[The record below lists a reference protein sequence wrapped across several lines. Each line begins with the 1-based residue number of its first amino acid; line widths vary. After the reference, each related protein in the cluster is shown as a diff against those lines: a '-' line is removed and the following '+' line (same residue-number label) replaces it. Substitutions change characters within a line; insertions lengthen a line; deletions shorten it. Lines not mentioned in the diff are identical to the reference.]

1 MAVGKI
7 TNKEELVA
15 WIAENKE
22 RERRRNQSI
31 MAQWVNI
38 LAAFHNRT
46 DLQIG
51 DDFREIQRLTPEQRK
66 DLEEIAVNWVQ
77 PHIRTAAAHLQKSRP
92 MLNVVPAT
100 TDEPDLQA
108 AKVGDRLLRAEWEE
122 QQMSVK
128 RIEKAIWMIATGTS
142 IWHTYFDANKGEE
155 RHGVNIG
162 QVVTDTVNP
171 FKALFEPN
179 RNDHTR
185 SRWVILTERLP
196 TDEVEDKYKK
206 SYAKLNNG
214 DVLELSGKKD
224 STKSDDTDW
233 SDKYLSVIGISNGSI
248 EDDGDWVDVDTL
260 YHLPTSRYPKGLYA
274 IVCEGKVL
282 YAGPYPYPFLNRL
295 PFCVFREIP
304 APWRFYGEGSA
315 SHVLKA
321 QEHYIMLRKMERRY
335 LRNFANGKW
344 LIPKGLRINRKQ
356 LTSETE
362 RFVGYQAK
370 DPRLKPEFV
379 AGQNPPAGISNAMER
394 AKEEGVQASGINEAS
409 HGIAP
414 TGITAGRAL
423 LALQEMDAT
432 RLGITIELNEKEYAR
447 WGQTVLLMA
456 KHFYVEE
463 RKYRIAGESMFG
475 CMEAFNAADLGSAKD
490 VICQPGSA
498 MPQNRIAKQETAI
511 EFFKLGIV
519 GDPADPETMV
529 KLRRMLEFGQIE
541 DIHDDDGLDEQK
553 ADRENKSMTE
563 TAKQMQAQGVDMA
576 TVPPEQL
583 MQIVAPASPLE
594 NQFVHMRSHVR
605 QWKQK
610 MIQNDIVAAA
620 LIEAHLQTHF
630 MILNPPQQPPPEGAP
645 IEQDPNQPQPAPPAA
660 PEQIGG
666 EVAGRGE
673 PVATEE
679 TVSRNDLQ
687 ISPADLE
694 PGLQNAMEI

>member
-1 MAVGKI
+1 MPVGKI
-7 TNKEELVA
+7 TNKSELVT
-15 WIAENKE
+15 WIDENKT

-31 MAQWVNI
+31 MAEWVNI

-51 DDFREIQRLTPEQRK
+51 SDFREIQRLTPAQRK

-92 MLNVVPAT
+92 MLNVVPVT
-100 TDEPDLQA
+100 TDEQDLEA

-122 QQMSVK
+122 QQMPLH
-128 RIEKAIWMIATGTS
+128 RIEKAIWMIATGTG
-142 IWHTYFDANKGEE
+142 IWHTYFDKNKGEVNN
-155 RHGVNIG
+155 GVNVGKII
-162 QVVTDTVNP
+162 TESVNP
-171 FKALFEPN
+171 FKIVFEPN
-179 RNDHTR
+179 RVDHTEC
-185 SRWVILTERLP
+185 RWAIMTQRLP
-196 TDEVEDKYKK
+196 VDEIEHKYKE
-206 SYAKLNNG
+206 SFARLNNG
-214 DVLELSGKKD
+214 DELKIAGKREENKGTPD
-224 STKSDDTDW
+224 SW
-233 SDKYLSVIGISNGSI
+233 SDHYLSVIGISNGAI
-248 EDDGDWVDVDTL
+248 EDDNEWADIDTL
-260 YHLPTSRYPKGLYA
+260 YHLPTGRYPQGLYA

-282 YAGPYPYPFLNRL
+282 YAGPYPYPFLGRL

-321 QEHYIMLRKMERRY
+321 QEHYTMLRKMERRY

-344 LIPKGLRINRKQ
+344 LLPKGLQIRKNQ
-356 LTSETE
+356 LVSESD
-362 RFVGYQAK
+362 RFVPYRAK
-370 DPRLKPEFV
+370 DPRHKPEFV
-379 AGQNPPAGISNAMER
+379 GGQNPPNGLSNAMER
-394 AKEEGVQASGINEAS
+394 AKEDGNRASGLNEAS

-447 WGQTVLLMA
+447 WGQNTLLMA
-456 KHFYVEE
+456 REFYIEE

-475 CMEAFNAADLGSAKD
+475 CVQSFNAADLGSAKD

-511 EFFKLGIV
+511 EFFKLGVI

-529 KLRRMLEFGQIE
+529 KLRRILEFGQIE

-553 ADRENKSMTE
+553 AEAENRTLSE
-563 TAKQMQAQGVDMA
+563 LGKQLQTQGVDMA
-576 TVPPEQL
+576 TIPPEQL
-583 MQIVAPASPLE
+583 MQMAAPASPLE
-594 NQFVHMRSHVR
+594 NHFVHMRNHVR
-605 QWKQK
+605 TWKQK
-610 MIQNDIVAAA
+610 QIQGDIATAA

-630 MILNPPQQPPPEGAP
+630 MILNPPQEPQPEEIQPG
-645 IEQDPNQPQPAPPAA
+645 QDPNQPPPAPTPA
-660 PEQIGG
+660 PGPTGG
-666 EVAGRGE
+666 EIAGRSE

-679 TVSRNDLQ
+679 SIDRGDLQ
-687 ISPADLE
+687 IAPADHE
-694 PGLQNAMEI
+694 PALQNAMEI